1 MSDVHDFYRLPV
13 EARTAR
19 YTRLAVA
26 ALKRWGVHDGAPRPL
41 KIRENAVFKVA
52 GPGGRPAVLR
62 IHRHG
67 YISDAALASELHWLQ
82 ALRADGI
89 EVPGVIPTLD
99 GTLFT
104 TVAVEDVPEPRQVD
118 LLEWLEGEPLGTL
131 EDGLS
136 PSVTDLPGSFRE
148 VGRTIA
154 RLHNHG
160 SAWRRPAGFVRHAWD
175 LDGLVGDEPLWGR
188 FWEHAALD
196 RAQRRLILEARERAR
211 RDLIAYGQSPEHYG
225 LIHSD
230 INLDNFL
237 MERGRIKVID
247 FDDTAFGWH
256 LFDLA
261 TITIFF
267 RGPKHRDTIYLPIV
281 EGYRELRAL
290 PDEMLARLPLFHLAR
305 ALTYLGWVHT
315 RHETETARRITPEI
329 VALACGLAEEYLGG

>member
-1 MSDVHDFYRLPV
+1 MPGVDEFYRLSV

-19 YTRLAVA
+19 YERFAVE
-26 ALKRWGVHDGAPRPL
+26 ALKRWGVHDGAPHPL
-41 KIRENAVFKVA
+41 KIRENAVFKVS

-67 YISDAALASELHWLQ
+67 YHTDDALRSELQWLC

-89 EVPGVIPTLD
+89 EVPGVIPTP
-99 GTLFT
+99 GGALFE
-104 TVAVEDVPEPRQVD
+104 TVAADGVPEPRQVD

-136 PSVTDLPGSFRE
+136 PRVTDLPGSFRE

-154 RLHNHG
+154 RLHNHA
-160 SAWRRPAGFVRHAWD
+160 SAWPRPQGFVRHAWD
-175 LDGLVGDEPLWGR
+175 LDGLVGEAPLWGR
-188 FWEHAALD
+188 FWELGALTP
-196 RAQRRLILEARERAR
+196 AQRRLILAARERAR
-211 RDLIAYGQSPEHYG
+211 RDLIAYGTSPVHYG

-237 MERGRIKVID
+237 EHRGRIKVID

-267 RGPKHRDTIYLPIV
+267 RAPEHRDTIRRPIV
-281 EGYRELRAL
+281 EGYRELRPL
-290 PDEMLARLPLFHLAR
+290 PDDELAWLLLFQLARGF
-305 ALTYLGWVHT
+305 TYLGWVHT
-315 RHETETARRITPEI
+315 RHETETARRITQEI
-329 VALACGLAEEYLGG
+329 VTLACSLAEEYLGG